1 MDNDQA
7 FNDVIIN
14 IDTLNQEP
22 EGFSLYCASTLAQ
35 LFSLSSQKLMDEDIS
50 LLTRKYLDLELN
62 HLALLYK
69 TTLYSFVFRDD
80 PK

>member
-22 EGFSLYCASTLAQ
+22 EGFSLYCASTLSQ